1 MTTILPGVQ
10 GVRLVGWS
18 LWGGDD
24 DDEDDDDED
33 DDDEYDDDI
42 NMIITE
48 GMVMMLRWQNRPV

>member
-1 MTTILPGVQ
+1 MTKIRQDVR

-24 DDEDDDDED
+24 E
-33 DDDEYDDDI
+33 DDEYDDDI

>member
-1 MTTILPGVQ
+1 MTKIRQDVR

-18 LWGGDD
+18 LWGS
-24 DDEDDDDED
+24 DDEDDDDDE
-33 DDDEYDDDI
+33 DDEYDDDI

>member
-1 MTTILPGVQ
+1 MTKIRQDVR

-24 DDEDDDDED
+24 EADDGDEDDEH
-33 DDDEYDDDI
+33 DDDI

-48 GMVMMLRWQNRPV
+48 GMVMMPGWHNLWGYR